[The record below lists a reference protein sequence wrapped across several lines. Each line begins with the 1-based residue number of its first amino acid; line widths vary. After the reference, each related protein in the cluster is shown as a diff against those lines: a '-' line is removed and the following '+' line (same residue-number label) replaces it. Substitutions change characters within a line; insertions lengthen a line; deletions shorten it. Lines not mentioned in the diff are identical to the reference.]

1 MIETD
6 ADIEIETEREAQNN
20 DEGDIEICDDDGH
33 SDIEIMNMILLLYD
47 GRLRE
52 GHNVIIKRSNAN
64 FLLFIVWSQEYNL

>member
-6 ADIEIETEREAQNN
+6 TDIEIETEREAQNN
-20 DEGDIEICDDDGH
+20 DGGDIEFGDDDGR

-52 GHNVIIKRSNAN
+52 GHNVIINRSNAN

>member
-6 ADIEIETEREAQNN
+6 TDIEIETEREAQNN

-47 GRLRE
+47 GRLRV
-52 GHNVIIKRSNAN
+52 GHNVIIWRSNAN
-64 FLLFIVWSQEYNL
+64 FLVFIQVSVQD